1 VVLVYTDGACD
12 PNPGK
17 GGWGAVI
24 IRPDETIRKI
34 SGSERKE
41 TTNNRMEMTAVLMA
55 LRELLPVDGPV
66 VVRSDSELLV
76 KTLKRQYGRKAN
88 LDLWRELDREV
99 ARFPAISFEWV
110 RGHAGDRYNEMADQ
124 LANRAMRSSS
134 DRPANS
140 LSSNKLGMKCNK
152 CRLPMRPFAG
162 PDPKREGPQWF
173 RCNRCRISGYKDHS
187 GAHYLPDSYF
197 R

>member
-1 VVLVYTDGACD
+1 MVRVYTDGACN

-24 IRPDETIRKI
+24 IQPDETIRKI
-34 SGSERKE
+34 SGSETKK

-88 LDLWRELDREV
+88 LDLWR
-99 ARFPAISFEWV
+99 
-110 RGHAGDRYNEMADQ
+110 
-124 LANRAMRSSS
+124 
-134 DRPANS
+134 
-140 LSSNKLGMKCNK
+140 
-152 CRLPMRPFAG
+152 
-162 PDPKREGPQWF
+162 
-173 RCNRCRISGYKDHS
+173 
-187 GAHYLPDSYF
+187 
-197 R
+197 

>member
-1 VVLVYTDGACD
+1 
-12 PNPGK
+12 
-17 GGWGAVI
+17 
-24 IRPDETIRKI
+24 
-34 SGSERKE
+34 
-41 TTNNRMEMTAVLMA
+41 MEMTAVLMA
-55 LRELLPVDGPV
+55 LRDLPLSDDPV

-99 ARFPAISFEWV
+99 ARFPAVSFEWV

-124 LANRAMRSSS
+124 LANQAMRSSS
-134 DRPANS
+134 NRPANS
-140 LSSNKLGMKCNK
+140 PSSNRLGLKCNK
-152 CRLPMRPFAG
+152 CRLPMQPFEE
-162 PDPKREGPQWF
+162 PDSKREGPRWF
-173 RCNRCRISGYKDHS
+173 RCNRCHISGYKDRS

>member
-1 VVLVYTDGACD
+1 LVLVYTDGACD

-17 GGWGAVI
+17 GGWAAVI

-99 ARFPAISFEWV
+99 GRFPAISFEWV

-173 RCNRCRISGYKDHS
+173 RCNRCRISGYKDRS